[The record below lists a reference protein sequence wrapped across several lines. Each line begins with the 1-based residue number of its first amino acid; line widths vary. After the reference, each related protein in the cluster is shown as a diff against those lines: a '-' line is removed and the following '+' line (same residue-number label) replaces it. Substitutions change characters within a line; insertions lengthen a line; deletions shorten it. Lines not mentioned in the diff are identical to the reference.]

1 MEEPAPVESVA
12 IEVTATDPVAAD
24 LVMVTGLPNGC
35 YSFNGYDL
43 EREGDTFQV
52 TVTNVRPDDDALMC
66 TMIYGTETTR
76 IPLAG
81 DIEACETYTVV
92 VNGESFSVQAKVP
105 GEECSGGG
113 GVPPML
119 EEPAPIE
126 SVTIEAEAGDPVR
139 ANLVVVSGL
148 PNACYS
154 FGGHDISR
162 EADTFRVEVTNVRPD
177 DPMMAC
183 AEVYRTVTTEIPL
196 EGEIEICQTYMVII
210 NRQSHLVQAIA
221 PIVRCADTAGNT
233 GTEVTLKAGETVP
246 VGDEGL
252 QITFL
257 EVTEDSRCPSD
268 ALCIQAGQAT
278 ITVKAELGNREL
290 GTASLTLGE
299 GVGSVPETLEG
310 YTFELTRL
318 DPHPITTMVI
328 QPEDY
333 IAYVVVT
340 KS

>member
-1 MEEPAPVESVA
+1 VEEPAPVESVA

-24 LVMVTGLPNGC
+24 LVLVTGLPSGC
-35 YSFNGYDL
+35 VSFNGYDL

-52 TVTNVRPDDDALMC
+52 TVTNVRPDKEDLVC

-76 IPLAG
+76 IALDG
-81 DIEACETYTVV
+81 DIEVCETYTVV
-92 VNGESFSVQAKVP
+92 VNGESFSVQAGVP
-105 GEECSGGG
+105 GEGCNGDND
-113 GVPPML
+113 VPML
-119 EEPAPIE
+119 EELAPID
-126 SVTIEAEAGDPVR
+126 SVTIDAEGGDPVR

-154 FGGHDISR
+154 FGGYNISR
-162 EADTFRVEVTNVRPD
+162 DGDTFRVGVTNARPD

-196 EGEIEICQTYMVII
+196 EGEIEICQTYTVIV
-210 NRQSHLVQAIA
+210 NDQSQSVQAIA
-221 PIVRCADTAGNT
+221 PNVRCGDTSGNI
-233 GTEVTLKAGETVP
+233 GMDITLNAGETLP

-252 QITFL
+252 QLTFL

-278 ITVKAELGNREL
+278 VTVKVEMGGREL
-290 GTASLTLGE
+290 GTVSLTLGE
-299 GVGSVPETLEG
+299 GVGSVPETLED
-310 YTFELTRL
+310 YAFELSRL
-318 DPHPITTMVI
+318 DPHPITTMTI

-333 IAYVVVT
+333 VAYVTVT